1 MRRGGTYAISAW
13 VKLESAGSTTNAVLS
28 LKLLGVSSF
37 PNIET
42 VEVSGDDWTL
52 LSGTYTVTS
61 TDVDFLRI
69 TVPNDLTAN
78 YYVDDVSVMLMP

>member
-1 MRRGGTYAISAW
+1 M
-13 VKLESAGSTTNAVLS
+13 LS
-28 LKLLGVSSF
+28 LKLLGVSTF

-42 VEVSGDDWTL
+42 VEVSGDEWTL
-52 LSGTYTVTS
+52 LSGTYTATS
-61 TDVDFLRI
+61 TDIDFLRI